1 MIVLHSV
8 CIIFVGKKLS
18 VMFSSLKNF
27 FKSSCIGAAILNMAM
42 AYVAFMLCRVIFFL
56 VNYSTFAPYMSW
68 SLAGQMLRGAMVF
81 DTSALLYLNALYL
94 VVTLLP
100 LHVKETKVFHNVA
113 KWCYIIPNAVG
124 VMANLIDAVYFQYT
138 GRRTTMTVF
147 SEFGNENNLAGIFGV
162 ELLRHWYLVLIF
174 AAMVVLMWKLF
185 RKPAVWPRRL
195 VAYYVSQSV
204 SLIVLAPLAIIGI
217 RGSATAG
224 TRPITI
230 SNANQYVNRAVE
242 TSVVLN
248 TPFSIIR
255 TIGKEI
261 FVTPDYMPDDMMV
274 AAYNPVHRSAPADT
288 LNRRKNVVVL
298 IVESLGKEYIG
309 FYNHNV
315 DGGQYKGYTPF
326 VDSLAARSLT
336 FAYSYANGR
345 KSMDAMPSILSAIPM
360 FVEPFFLTPASLND
374 IKGLPSYLS
383 QFGYN
388 SAFFHGGHNIS
399 MGFSAFAHAIGYDRY
414 FGLDEYEQDGN
425 YGGYDDFDGKWA
437 IWDEP
442 FLQFTADRM
451 AEMKEPFVATVF
463 TATSHHP
470 YKIPEEYEDV
480 FKIEDGLEIS
490 RCIRYTDHALRRFF
504 EKVSRE
510 PWYDSTV
517 FVIVADHTNQ
527 NRLPQYSTDI
537 GSFAIPIIFYTPDGS
552 LQPQLRNDVVAQQ
565 TDITPTLL
573 AYLGYEVE
581 YVGFGCDLINDNPAD
596 TWIVNYNNGIYQ
608 FLQGDKM
615 IQFDGER
622 LRAVYDFRSD
632 TLLMHNLVGTVEVD
646 EMETKLKAIIQ
657 QYMQRMN
664 NNELVL
670 RK

>member
-1 MIVLHSV
+1 
-8 CIIFVGKKLS
+8 
-18 VMFSSLKNF
+18 
-27 FKSSCIGAAILNMAM
+27 
-42 AYVAFMLCRVIFFL
+42 
-56 VNYSTFAPYMSW
+56 
-68 SLAGQMLRGAMVF
+68 
-81 DTSALLYLNALYL
+81 
-94 VVTLLP
+94 
-100 LHVKETKVFHNVA
+100 
-113 KWCYIIPNAVG
+113 
-124 VMANLIDAVYFQYT
+124 
-138 GRRTTMTVF
+138 
-147 SEFGNENNLAGIFGV
+147 
-162 ELLRHWYLVLIF
+162 
-174 AAMVVLMWKLF
+174 
-185 RKPAVWPRRL
+185 
-195 VAYYVSQSV
+195 
-204 SLIVLAPLAIIGI
+204 
-217 RGSATAG
+217 
-224 TRPITI
+224 
-230 SNANQYVNRAVE
+230 
-242 TSVVLN
+242 
-248 TPFSIIR
+248 
-255 TIGKEI
+255 
-261 FVTPDYMPDDMMV
+261 
-274 AAYNPVHRSAPADT
+274 
-288 LNRRKNVVVL
+288 
-298 IVESLGKEYIG
+298 
-309 FYNHNV
+309 
-315 DGGQYKGYTPF
+315 
-326 VDSLAARSLT
+326 
-336 FAYSYANGR
+336 
-345 KSMDAMPSILSAIPM
+345 
-360 FVEPFFLTPASLND
+360 
-374 IKGLPSYLS
+374 
-383 QFGYN
+383 
-388 SAFFHGGHNIS
+388 

-414 FGLDEYEQDGN
+414 FGLNEYEQDGN

-442 FLQFTADRM
+442 FLQFTADRI
-451 AEMKEPFVATVF
+451 AEMREPFVATVF

-504 EKVSRE
+504 EKASRE
-510 PWYDSTV
+510 PWYDNTV

-664 NNELVL
+664 NNELVQ